1 MSYRALIV
9 ASIVLLSLVPGVMG
23 APGVQILSVPSAGS
37 SQYWISGVATDAAP
51 AEHAVVAYVRVG
63 SAWWGPKP
71 TFADPLTS
79 IRPDGFWDTTFVTGG
94 YDDQATDFAVY
105 LLPRS
110 VVQAGVVPPEL
121 HGASSLPSSLEVY
134 PHAVASRPTTTP
146 LPVPTVRRE
155 GTDLVGLNFGPYLN
169 GENPGWTVLSEST
182 IVQRMQVVAPYTT
195 WFRTFGVDR
204 GLERVGPL
212 AHSMGKKA
220 AVGAWLSHDLA
231 ANRAQLEALVQVG
244 RAGGADILI
253 VGSETLERGNLTERE
268 LVTYLQWVREQV
280 PGVPVATADTY
291 GQFLAHRAVVEAS
304 DLLLVNIYPYWEG
317 VSIENAV
324 SRTRA
329 AYLQVTAVAGGRPV
343 IVSEMG
349 WPDAGPTK
357 GQAVPSAA
365 NAARFLR
372 EATDWAHAE
381 SVPYFYFEAFDEV
394 WKASS
399 GEGEVGAHW
408 GIWDGN
414 LGMKPGRLPLEPVVM
429 VPGGTAPPTDTDA
442 DARCDDVNGN
452 GRADFADVVLYF
464 NQMSWIAANEPVA
477 SFDYNGNGRIDFAD
491 VVWLFN
497 RI

>member
-1 MSYRALIV
+1 
-9 ASIVLLSLVPGVMG
+9 MG
-23 APGVQILSVPSAGS
+23 
-37 SQYWISGVATDAAP
+37 
-51 AEHAVVAYVRVG
+51 R
-63 SAWWGPKP
+63 
-71 TFADPLTS
+71 
-79 IRPDGFWDTTFVTGG
+79 
-94 YDDQATDFAVY
+94 
-105 LLPRS
+105 
-110 VVQAGVVPPEL
+110 
-121 HGASSLPSSLEVY
+121 
-134 PHAVASRPTTTP
+134 
-146 LPVPTVRRE
+146 
-155 GTDLVGLNFGPYLN
+155 
-169 GENPGWTVLSEST
+169 
-182 IVQRMQVVAPYTT
+182 
-195 WFRTFGVDR
+195 
-204 GLERVGPL
+204 
-212 AHSMGKKA
+212 KA

-291 GQFLAHRAVVEAS
+291 GQFLRYPSVVEAS

-324 SRTRA
+324 PRTRA
-329 AYLQVTAVAGGRPV
+329 AYLQMTAVAGGRPV

-349 WPDAGPTK
+349 WPDDGPTE